1 MNLTQIIPQLKE
13 IIEKHEKF
21 VILTHHNPDGDAI
34 GSSLAL
40 YHMLKK
46 IGKKE
51 VEVIVP
57 NDFPLFLKWLPEA
70 NKIWNAEFKSIQ
82 AKDFIHHA
90 DVIFCLDFNT
100 SSRIEKLEKLLL
112 ESSATKVLIDHHQEP
127 DAFDWMYSD
136 VSQPATCQMIFKV
149 FEELNILE
157 KIDKDIATCIYTGM
171 ITDTGNFKY
180 RNTTSET
187 HRIAAFL
194 LDQGIEID
202 VINSHVFDSN
212 SKARLHLL
220 GLVLSRI
227 EVFPEYS
234 FSYLYITR
242 KELQE
247 CGFQKGDTEGFVN
260 YGFSIQGIKLTVFL
274 SEDLQ
279 KDIVK
284 MSFRS
289 VGNID
294 VNRLS
299 RTYFN
304 GGGHLNASGGRSEV
318 SIEDTIAQLKKII
331 ATDEKLLEEIS
342 V

>member
-260 YGFSIQGIKLTVFL
+260 YGLSIEGIKLTVFL